1 MRISL
6 ERMSAEFARVLLGL
20 GFNEERAL
28 LLASFFA
35 NNSLDGV
42 YTHGLNRFP
51 GFVQFVKDGVIDKDA
66 SPRLENGFGALE
78 RWDGAAGPGI
88 LNANWC
94 MGRAIELAKDI
105 GIGCVALRNTN
116 HWMRGGTYGW
126 QAAEAGCIGIC
137 FTNTRPLLP
146 PWGGLDTRLGN
157 NPLVIAVPRPEGH
170 VVLDMAVSQY
180 SYGKLLQHRETNEPL
195 AFPGGYDE
203 KGRISSDLN
212 TILATTRLL
221 PIGLWK
227 GSGLALMLDLLA
239 TLLSQGQSTAEI
251 AGREV
256 ETGVSQVFIAVKP
269 QSDPQLSQN
278 MIRTILDYTASS
290 EPTDP
295 AQPVRYPGEGT
306 LQTRRRNLAEGIPVI
321 ERIWKA
327 VLAL

>member
-1 MRISL
+1 
-6 ERMSAEFARVLLGL
+6 
-20 GFNEERAL
+20 
-28 LLASFFA
+28 
-35 NNSLDGV
+35 
-42 YTHGLNRFP
+42 
-51 GFVQFVKDGVIDKDA
+51 VQFVKDGVIDKDA
-66 SPRLENGFGALE
+66 SPRLENGFGVLE
-78 RWDGAAGPGI
+78 RWDGASGPGI

-94 MGRAIELAKDI
+94 MSRAIELAKEQ

-180 SYGKLLQHRETNEPL
+180 SYGKLLQHRDAGEPL

-203 KGRISSDLN
+203 AGQISSDVN

-239 TLLSQGQSTAEI
+239 TILSQGQSTAEI

-256 ETGVSQVFIAVKP
+256 ETSVSQVFIAIKP
-269 QSDPQLSQN
+269 QSDPQLSQR
-278 MIRTILDYTASS
+278 MIDTILAYTASS
-290 EPTDP
+290 EPVDP

-306 LQTRRRNLAEGIPVI
+306 LQTRLRNLAEGIPVN
-321 ERIWKA
+321 EKIWA
-327 VLAL
+327 TVLAL